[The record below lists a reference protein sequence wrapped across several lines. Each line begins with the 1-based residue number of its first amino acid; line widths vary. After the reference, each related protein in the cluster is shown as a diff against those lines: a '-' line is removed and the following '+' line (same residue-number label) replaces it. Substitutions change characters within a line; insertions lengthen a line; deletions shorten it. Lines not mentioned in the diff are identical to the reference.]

1 MSRRLAL
8 IPAAGLVVLAGFAFT
23 LAVSDRYYQDGAAIL
38 DAWTE
43 MGDEDTDGEKDLDT
57 SEALPDWIA
66 KQAQELLTN
75 AQRLDPWDPDILN
88 DLGRVH
94 ELRVSEETAHE
105 PDSIASLNYA
115 LDYYRSSLRKRP
127 AWPYVWSNIIAAKF
141 KLEQLD
147 KEFALAMERV
157 AILAPWDW
165 DVQLLIADG
174 GLAYWDK
181 LPANLQAIVTAT
193 IRRGLLTQPSEF
205 TAFAE
210 QMGLVEQ
217 SEAQSGQK
225 SASPPIGRTPLSIL
239 SP

>member
-1 MSRRLAL
+1 
-8 IPAAGLVVLAGFAFT
+8 
-23 LAVSDRYYQDGAAIL
+23 
-38 DAWTE
+38 
-43 MGDEDTDGEKDLDT
+43 
-57 SEALPDWIA
+57 
-66 KQAQELLTN
+66 
-75 AQRLDPWDPDILN
+75 
-88 DLGRVH
+88 
-94 ELRVSEETAHE
+94 
-105 PDSIASLNYA
+105 
-115 LDYYRSSLRKRP
+115 
-127 AWPYVWSNIIAAKF
+127 VWSNIIAAKF